1 MADLA
6 YIGPG
11 GRGVLTPPGEPVQ
24 SVIEMFER
32 LLDDARSGKI
42 VAAAVATVV
51 DQGVKTGD
59 FECAFRGGTYG
70 DLYLCVAQMNH
81 RMMTDAS

>member
-11 GRGVLTPPGEPVQ
+11 GIGVLTPPGEPMQ
-24 SVIEMFER
+24 DIIEMFER
-32 LLDDARSGKI
+32 LLDDARNGKI

-51 DQGVKTGD
+51 EQGIKTGD
-59 FECAFRGGTYG
+59 FEYAYRGGLYG
-70 DLYLCVAQMNH
+70 DLYLSVAQMH
-81 RMMTDAS
+81 TRMTDP